1 MMRQSRL
8 FNQTRLK
15 FAAWYTGVM
24 GVILSVFGAAVYVH
38 LAQSHF
44 QAIDSEVQTLA
55 GTLHDSLEPALEQP
69 GQLNTTVKQILPGI
83 CLGTT
88 LCQVA
93 VPTSHI
99 HRLNATNRDS
109 YYIRFLDISSQL
121 LATVNAPP
129 QLIAPNQGES
139 WQTIVDPQGQR
150 YHQFSLLLK
159 TSTGQPWGY
168 LQVGRSLSGY
178 DDHLDSLKV
187 FLLVGLP
194 IAMLLVGGASWW
206 LAGLAI
212 QPVYDSYQQV
222 QQFTADAAHEL
233 RTPLAAIQA
242 TVECTLEMEDLALS
256 EARVTLQTIERQNHR
271 LSQLVQDLLMLSRMD
286 LKVLPIKQQTCCLND
301 LVSDL
306 VEELAALAFSAERN
320 SEGTVA
326 HVSLRAEFKTHQP
339 LYVMGDEEQI
349 YRLITNLIINA
360 IQYSVPE
367 GLVTVWLLKEDH
379 HALIQVQDAGVG
391 IAPSEQ
397 SRIFDRFYRVN
408 HDRSRQTGGAG
419 LGLAIAQAI
428 AKAHQGNIQVQSQLG
443 KGSTFTVRLP
453 LQNPRL
459 ASMSIKIP

>member
-1 MMRQSRL
+1 MRQNRL

-24 GVILSVFGAAVYVH
+24 GLILSVFGVAVYLH

-44 QAIDSEVQTLA
+44 SAIDSEVQTLA
-55 GTLHDSLEPALEQP
+55 GTLHDSLEPVLEQP
-69 GQLNTTVKQILPGI
+69 GQLNETVKQILPGV

-93 VPTSHI
+93 APTSHI
-99 HRLNATNRDS
+99 HVLGVNNRDS
-109 YYIRFLDISSQL
+109 YYVRFLDVSSRL
-121 LATVNAPP
+121 LATVNTPP
-129 QLIAPNQGES
+129 PSIAPTQSEA
-139 WQTIVDPQGQR
+139 WQTIIDSQGQR

-159 TSTGQPWGY
+159 TTTGQPWGY
-168 LQVGRSLSGY
+168 LQVGRSLSSY

-194 IAMLLVGGASWW
+194 IVMLLVGGASWW
-206 LAGLAI
+206 LAGLTI

-242 TVECTLEMEDLALS
+242 TVECTLEVEDLTLP
-256 EARVTLQTIERQNHR
+256 EARTTLQTIERQNHR

-286 LKVLPIKQQTCCLND
+286 LKVLLMKRQTCCLND

-306 VEELAALAFSAERN
+306 VEELAALTIAAQ
-320 SEGTVA
+320 
-326 HVSLRAEFKTHQP
+326 VSLKTEFKTHQP
-339 LYVMGDEEQI
+339 LYVTGDEEQL

-360 IQYSVPE
+360 IHYSRSE
-367 GLVTVWLLKEDH
+367 GLVTVRVLKEDH
-379 HALIQVQDAGVG
+379 DALIQVQDVG
-391 IAPSEQ
+391 IGIAASEQ
-397 SRIFDRFYRVN
+397 PRIFDRFYRVSR
-408 HDRSRQTGGAG
+408 DRSRQTGGAG

-428 AKAHQGNIQVQSQLG
+428 AKAHQGSIQVQSQLG
-443 KGSTFTVRLP
+443 KGSTFTVCLP
-453 LQNPRL
+453 LQNLPHV
-459 ASMSIKIP
+459 SM

>member
-1 MMRQSRL
+1 MRQSRL
-8 FNQTRLK
+8 FNRTRLK

-24 GVILSVFGAAVYVH
+24 GLILSVFGVSVYLH

-55 GTLHDSLEPALEQP
+55 GTLHDSLEPVLEQP
-69 GQLNTTVKQILPGI
+69 GQLNATVKQILPGI
-83 CLGTT
+83 CLGTIP
-88 LCQVA
+88 CQIA

-99 HRLNATNRDS
+99 HVLGVKHRDS
-109 YYIRFLDISSQL
+109 YYVRFLDVSSRL
-121 LATVNAPP
+121 LATVNTPP
-129 QLIAPNQGES
+129 QSIAPTQGES
-139 WQTIVDPQGQR
+139 WQTIVDQQGER

-178 DDHLDSLKV
+178 DEHLESLKV

-242 TVECTLEMEDLALS
+242 TVESTLEMDDLALS
-256 EARVTLQTIERQNHR
+256 EARTTLQTVERQNQR

-286 LKVLPIKQQTCCLND
+286 LKVLPMKQQTCCLND

-306 VEELAALAFSAERN
+306 VEELAALAIA
-320 SEGTVA
+320 A
-326 HVSLRAEFKTHQP
+326 QVSLKTEFKTHQP
-339 LYVMGDEEQI
+339 PYVIGDEEQL

-360 IQYSVPE
+360 IHYSESE
-367 GLVTVWLLKEDH
+367 GLVTVRVLKENHD
-379 HALIQVQDAGVG
+379 ALIQVQDVGIG

-397 SRIFDRFYRVN
+397 PHIFDRFYRVN
-408 HDRSRQTGGAG
+408 RDRSRQTGGAG

-428 AKAHQGNIQVQSQLG
+428 VKAHHGSLQVQSQLG

-453 LQNPRL
+453 LQNGHHLP
-459 ASMSIKIP
+459 MQIKSL

>member
-1 MMRQSRL
+1 MRQSRL

-24 GVILSVFGAAVYVH
+24 GLILSVFGVAVYLH

-55 GTLHDSLEPALEQP
+55 GTLHDSLEPTLDQP
-69 GQLNTTVKQILPGI
+69 GQLTATAKQILPEI
-83 CLGTT
+83 CLVAAPCKVPIPTT
-88 LCQVA
+88 HVHVLGVSNQ
-93 VPTSHI
+93 
-99 HRLNATNRDS
+99 DS
-109 YYIRFLDISSQL
+109 YYVRFLDVSSRL
-121 LATVNAPP
+121 LATVNTPP
-129 QLIAPNQGES
+129 QVNVSTQGES
-139 WQTIVDPQGQR
+139 WQTIVDQQGQR

-206 LAGLAI
+206 LAGLTM

-242 TVECTLEMEDLALS
+242 TVESTLEGEDLTLP
-256 EARVTLQTIERQNHR
+256 EARTTLQTIERQNQR

-286 LKVLPIKQQTCCLND
+286 LNVLPMRQQICCLND

-306 VEELAALAFSAERN
+306 VEELAALAFSPKRNFQGTAAQVLLKAE
-320 SEGTVA
+320 
-326 HVSLRAEFKTHQP
+326 LITHQP
-339 LYVMGDEEQI
+339 LWVMGDEEQL
-349 YRLITNLIINA
+349 YRLITNLVINA
-360 IQYSVPE
+360 IQYSMSN
-367 GLVTVWLLKEDH
+367 GLVTVRLLKDSHE
-379 HALIQVQDAGVG
+379 ALIQVQDAGVG

-408 HDRSRQTGGAG
+408 RDRSRQTGGAG

-428 AKAHQGNIQVQSQLG
+428 VKAHHGNLQVQSQLG

-453 LQNPRL
+453 LQSPRHV
-459 ASMSIKIP
+459 SM

>member
-1 MMRQSRL
+1 MRQSPL
-8 FNQTRLK
+8 FNRTRLK

-24 GVILSVFGAAVYVH
+24 GLILSVFGVAVYLH

-55 GTLHDSLEPALEQP
+55 GTLHDSLEPVLEQP
-69 GQLNTTVKQILPGI
+69 GQLNETVKQILPGV
-83 CLGTT
+83 CLGTI
-88 LCQVA
+88 CQVA

-99 HRLNATNRDS
+99 HVLGVNSRDA
-109 YYIRFLDISSQL
+109 YYVRFLDVSSRL
-121 LATVNAPP
+121 LATVNTPPPLTAPT
-129 QLIAPNQGES
+129 QGES
-139 WQTIVDPQGQR
+139 WQTIVDQQGER

-194 IAMLLVGGASWW
+194 IAMLLVGGAGWW

-212 QPVYDSYQQV
+212 QPVYESYQQV

-242 TVECTLEMEDLALS
+242 TVECTLEVEDLALP
-256 EARVTLQTIERQNHR
+256 EARTTLQTIERQNHR

-286 LKVLPIKQQTCCLND
+286 LKVLPMKQQVCCLND

-306 VEELAALAFSAERN
+306 VEELAALAI
-320 SEGTVA
+320 VA

-339 LYVMGDEEQI
+339 LCVIGDEEQL
-349 YRLITNLIINA
+349 YRLVTNLIINA
-360 IQYSVPE
+360 IQYSIPE
-367 GLVTVWLLKEDH
+367 GLVTVRLLREDH
-379 HALIQVQDAGVG
+379 DALIQVQDVGAG
-391 IAPSEQ
+391 IAASEQ
-397 SRIFDRFYRVN
+397 PRIFDRFYRVN
-408 HDRSRQTGGAG
+408 RDRSRQTGGAG

-428 AKAHQGNIQVQSQLG
+428 AKAHHGSIQVQSQLG
-443 KGSTFTVRLP
+443 KGSTFTVCLP
-453 LQNPRL
+453 LQSPRL
-459 ASMSIKIP
+459 ASMPIKSL